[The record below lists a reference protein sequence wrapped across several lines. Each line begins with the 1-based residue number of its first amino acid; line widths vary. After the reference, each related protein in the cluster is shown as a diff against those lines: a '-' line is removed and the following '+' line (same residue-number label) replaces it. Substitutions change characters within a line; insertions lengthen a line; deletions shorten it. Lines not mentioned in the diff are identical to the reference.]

1 MYLVGDTNGAFIGN
15 NGLTDNKDEA
25 KVFKNIGDAMRACVQ
40 EKVYKKKRSILYIY
54 VTVGTVYKK
63 RK

>member
-1 MYLVGDTNGAFIGN
+1 MNRMYLDGDTNGAFIGN

-40 EKVYKKKRSILYIY
+40 YNRNAYTFRVIPI
-54 VTVGTVYKK
+54 G
-63 RK
+63 